1 MIKQKF
7 VKEFSVAP
15 GSKVDLKKFTTDW
28 ADTEEAKKLG
38 GDKIKQ
44 RALKILEK
52 NREELAQVQELIYA
66 NNTRSVLLIFQAM
79 DAAGKD
85 GTIRHVMSGVNPQ
98 GCQVFSFKKPS
109 AEELDHNF
117 LWRYMKAL
125 PERGR
130 IGIFNR
136 SYYEDVLVVKVHP
149 EWLDQ
154 TRAKGKS
161 DKNFWRERYEDI
173 NNFER
178 HLTRNG
184 TLILKFFLHL
194 SKSEQKKRF
203 LERLTNSDKYWK
215 VSPSD
220 MSERKFWRE
229 YQGAFESALSATSTK
244 WAPWY
249 VIPAD
254 RKYVAR
260 ALVADIVV
268 GAINGLDLKYPTVS
282 PEAMKALVAAR
293 KELEGGGKEPKAKKR
308 KRSPA
313 SGRG

>member
-1 MIKQKF
+1 MIRQDILDLFRLKPGKQLRLKDHDTGWAQTKELKELGKDV
-7 VKEFSVAP
+7 VKERAREILD
-15 GSKVDLKKFTTDW
+15 KNLEDL
-28 ADTEEAKKLG
+28 AEA
-38 GDKIKQ
+38 
-44 RALKILEK
+44 
-52 NREELAQVQELIYA
+52 QELLYA
-66 NNTRSVLLIFQAM
+66 DDRYGVLIVLQAM

-154 TRAKGKS
+154 KLPKGQSEK
-161 DKNFWRERYEDI
+161 DFWRNRYEDI

-194 SKSEQKKRF
+194 SKGEQKKRF
-203 LERLTNSDKYWK
+203 LERLTHPEKYWK

-220 MSERKFWRE
+220 MGERKFWRE

-260 ALVADIVV
+260 ALVADILVR
-268 GAINGLDLKYPTVS
+268 AIEGLELKYPTVS
-282 PEAMKALVAAR
+282 PQAMKALVAAR
-293 KELEGGGKEPKAKKR
+293 KELEGDRKKPR
-308 KRSPA
+308 
-313 SGRG
+313 RGS